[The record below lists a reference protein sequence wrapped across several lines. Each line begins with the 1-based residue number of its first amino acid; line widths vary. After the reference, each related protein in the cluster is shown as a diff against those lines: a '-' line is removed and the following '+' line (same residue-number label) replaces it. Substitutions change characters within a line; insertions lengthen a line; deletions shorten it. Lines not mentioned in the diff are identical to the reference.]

1 MLPVTNQGEKKRIG
15 YQGALDSDL
24 GTASAHSAHNL
35 RLRSSVASGTQMIIT
50 SESIKGYHT
59 DADTL

>member
-15 YQGALDSDL
+15 YQGALDL